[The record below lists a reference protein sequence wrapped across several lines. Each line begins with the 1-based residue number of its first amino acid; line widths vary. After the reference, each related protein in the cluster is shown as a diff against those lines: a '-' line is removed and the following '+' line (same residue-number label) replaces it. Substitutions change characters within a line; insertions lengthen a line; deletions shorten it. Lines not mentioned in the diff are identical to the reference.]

1 MVFAEITELNEFYS
15 IIMNKDNNNK
25 LIIAYFTATWCG
37 PCKKISPIVQ
47 NIGDNNENIIVLKVD
62 VDEGEELSIQYNI
75 DCMPTFKFFREC
87 NIEECLS
94 FSGADENVLINNIK
108 NILDEN
114 KNNSVEIINK

>member
-47 NIGDNNENIIVLKVD
+47 NIGDNNDNIIVLKVD
-62 VDEGEELSIQYNI
+62 VDEGEELSVQYNI
-75 DCMPTFKFFREC
+75 DCMPTFKFFRKC

-94 FSGADENVLINNIK
+94 FSGADESVLINNIK
-108 NILDEN
+108 NILNEN
-114 KNNSVEIINK
+114 NNSVEIINK